1 VAAIEILKTNGRT
14 QEYIIK
20 GESGGKSLVDAMNDG
35 ELDGMQSFDKVLEG
49 LARDKTVTVGTA
61 LAYATNRT
69 NLQLNLHDLV
79 ADSEGPA

>member
-1 VAAIEILKTNGRT
+1 MLEILKANGRT

-49 LARDKTVTVGTA
+49 LARDGSVSVETA
-61 LAYATNRT
+61 LAYASNRS
-69 NLQLNLHDLV
+69 NLQLNLHDLGTDQ
-79 ADSEGPA
+79 A